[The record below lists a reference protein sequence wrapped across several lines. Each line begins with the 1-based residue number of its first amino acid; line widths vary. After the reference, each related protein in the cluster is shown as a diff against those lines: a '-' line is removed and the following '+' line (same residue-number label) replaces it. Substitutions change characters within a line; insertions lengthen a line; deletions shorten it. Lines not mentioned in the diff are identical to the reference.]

1 LELILAVLPH
11 SFTNYLWN

>member
-1 LELILAVLPH
+1 LELILTVLPH